1 MKSYT
6 KHIIKAALLS
16 CFFFISFCSI
26 GQERFNIRDSIGSLA
41 NVFIG
46 VQEFEDHYSVYGNG
60 IFLEDSFLIEPMNSV
75 KYSLSGELISAQSFS
90 KEVGIWNLRNQ
101 AGNSYINEPLQYC
114 SIGQTYDEN
123 TGTGAGFIASF
134 DENGDTIQ
142 TILYHSPYIEEYGAE
157 FDFIAPLEIVAS
169 TNDDNSFFIST
180 NIFKSGTQTDCWIQ
194 RMSPDGESLWSY
206 FYATEANP
214 DGCYSMIPLE
224 NGGVL
229 AAISDNILGTKLV
242 EIDSLGQVLSFYDS
256 EVLRRFRDMKK
267 SSDGNL
273 VAVSIFPGEEEGW
286 RPRISKLS
294 PQGAIIWSELFGS
307 DSPAFF
313 IDQAFTKLVRSADGN
328 YVAGGVHYEYLD
340 SFTEENGSFNENG
353 WLVKISDDGEVIW
366 DRKYSFV
373 NSPNDTHTLN
383 DLKATCDGGYI
394 FCGEA
399 TDGDTG
405 TPFSEGPP
413 QQGWLVKVDEYG
425 CLVEG
430 CQLFDSIQE
439 PISPDEIIF
448 TFSPNP
454 ASNFLNIY
462 QGQQVSALAVYE
474 LHDYQ
479 GKLLESFPASECF
492 TTMMVDVSAYSSG
505 NYILSLR
512 EGDKL
517 LQSEKVIIQ

>member
-1 MKSYT
+1 
-6 KHIIKAALLS
+6 
-16 CFFFISFCSI
+16 
-26 GQERFNIRDSIGSLA
+26 
-41 NVFIG
+41 
-46 VQEFEDHYSVYGNG
+46 
-60 IFLEDSFLIEPMNSV
+60 MN
-75 KYSLSGELISAQSFS
+75 LSGEVTWHQIIGLGEAQSFQ
-90 KEVGIWNLRNQ
+90 NQ
-101 AGNSYINEPLQYC
+101 FYKVVQ
-114 SIGQTYDEN
+114 
-123 TGTGAGFIASF
+123 SF
-134 DENGDTIQ
+134 DE
-142 TILYHSPYIEEYGAE
+142 
-157 FDFIAPLEIVAS
+157 
-169 TNDDNSFFIST
+169 
-180 NIFKSGTQTDCWIQ
+180 SGFVT
-194 RMSPDGESLWSY
+194 G
-206 FYATEANP
+206 
-214 DGCYSMIPLE
+214 
-224 NGGVL
+224 
-229 AAISDNILGTKLV
+229 GTKK
-242 EIDSLGQVLSFYDS
+242 EILSEDEITEQS
-256 EVLRRFRDMKK
+256 
-267 SSDGNL
+267 
-273 VAVSIFPGEEEGW
+273 GE
-286 RPRISKLS
+286 
-294 PQGAIIWSELFGS
+294 A
-307 DSPAFF
+307 
-313 IDQAFTKLVRSADGN
+313 RSQ
-328 YVAGGVHYEYLD
+328 
-340 SFTEENGSFNENG
+340 G
-353 WLVKISDDGEVIW
+353 WLVKVNDEGELLW
-366 DRKYSFV
+366 ERKYYFV
-373 NSPNDTHTLN
+373 DSPNDTHTLN